1 MVVREQTLVTLT
13 VEEIRNKL
21 PFPML
26 GLDVDNDS
34 AFINDTVVSYCSE
47 LTRSRAY

>member
-1 MVVREQTLVTLT
+1 M
-13 VEEIRNKL
+13 KL

-34 AFINDTVVSYCSE
+34 AFINQTVVDYCKE
-47 LTRSRAY
+47 RKHRTDEIPRLQEERSGLD

>member
-13 VEEIRNKL
+13 VEEIRNNL

-26 GLDVDNDS
+26 GLDVETGYGLSHLPAVD
-34 AFINDTVVSYCSE
+34 VGGK
-47 LTRSRAY
+47 